1 MLLPKIEPVGKASAA
16 GSSGLIGAKSL
27 FSSSGG
33 FEAQAARPKI
43 ASKQSNCAHHRISS
57 LKILVQE
64 PQHAIRCGNRFRI
77 HFIGSLGFNHA
88 DHLRK
93 PH

>member
-27 FSSSGG
+27 LTSNGG

-43 ASKQSNCAHHRISS
+43 ANNKAIVRIIESAH
-57 LKILVQE
+57 
-64 PQHAIRCGNRFRI
+64 
-77 HFIGSLGFNHA
+77 
-88 DHLRK
+88 
-93 PH
+93 